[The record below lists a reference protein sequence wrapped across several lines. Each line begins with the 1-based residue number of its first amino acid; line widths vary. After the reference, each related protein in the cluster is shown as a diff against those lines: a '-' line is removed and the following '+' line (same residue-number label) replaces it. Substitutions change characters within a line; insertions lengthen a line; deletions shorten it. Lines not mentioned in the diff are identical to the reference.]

1 MIDASIPLQFKNP
14 HIISPGELLSL
25 KDLQTRSQLNQVQL
39 EEAQR
44 QNQSGISLR
53 DLFSRPGMI
62 DESGNPTAQG
72 LSGVY
77 GIDPMAGMKMSQQVQ
92 TGNMQR
98 MMMQG
103 QGLQQQLQ
111 GAQLKAERDKAIS
124 SVKDNALAAH
134 ALVKQRGGS
143 DPEALKAYNDAWLN
157 RVNELD
163 ANGTWTQLGTQPE
176 GINHLKTNILSPE
189 QARSSVM
196 NLQQV
201 NAQTE
206 RQIAD
211 KRAMMT
217 PIMKLQED
225 RTALEAAGKK
235 GSREWKD
242 IQTQIERLNAPTTM
256 QMYAQNP
263 LTDATARLL
272 AEQRVA
278 GDTSATVGLARNP
291 VALAK
296 VNEEIAKIA
305 KERGLS
311 GKDLAA
317 FNAEFMGMKAGE
329 RTLGTRSANIEMAV
343 SEAQNVIPIARETS
357 TKVDRTKYPT
367 LNALLLAWQ
376 RGTGDENVVKLATAT
391 NALINIYS
399 RAIAPSGTPTV
410 SDKDHARDIIAN
422 AYSKGQYE
430 AVIGIMEQEMAA
442 ARKSPGQVKGSM
454 RESFTGTPLEAPK
467 EPSMPI
473 PTGGNFPEINQR
485 EKGKVYPTPKG
496 PLKWTGTG
504 WVPP

>member
-1 MIDASIPLQFKNP
+1 MLDPSIGLQFQFPKFMTAGD
-14 HIISPGELLSL
+14 ILSL
-25 KDLQTRSQLNQVQL
+25 KDLQTRSQLNQVNLQ
-39 EEAQR
+39 EAQR
-44 QNQSGISLR
+44 QNQNQISLR

-62 DESGNPTAQG
+62 DESGLPTPQG
-72 LSGVY
+72 VSGVY
-77 GIDPMAGMKMSQQVQ
+77 GIDPMTGMKMQQQMQ
-92 TGNMQR
+92 TGNLQR
-98 MMMQG
+98 LQMQG
-103 QGLQQQLQ
+103 QGIQQQLQ

-134 ALVKQRGGS
+134 ALVKQRNGS
-143 DPEALKAYNDAWLN
+143 DEEALKAYNDAWLN
-157 RVNELD
+157 RVDELD

-176 GINHLKTNILSPE
+176 GINHLKTNILPPE
-189 QARSSVM
+189 QARSGVM

-211 KRAMMT
+211 RRAMMT

-225 RTALEAAGKK
+225 RSALESQGKK
-235 GSREWKD
+235 GTREWKD
-242 IQTQIERLNAPTTM
+242 IQTQIDRLNAPTTM

-296 VNEEIAKIA
+296 VNEQIAAIA
-305 KERGLS
+305 KERGLT

-317 FNAEFMGMKAGE
+317 FNAEFQGTKAGE
-329 RTLGTRSANIEMAV
+329 RTLGVRGANIEMAV
-343 SEAQNVIPIARETS
+343 SEAQNVMPIAREAS
-357 TKVDRTKYPT
+357 AKVDRTKYPT
-367 LNALLLAWQ
+367 LNALLLAAQ
-376 RGTGDENVVKLATAT
+376 KGTGDENVVRLATAT

-399 RAIAPSGTPTV
+399 RAIAPSGVPTI

-422 AYSKGQYE
+422 AYSQGQYE
-430 AVIGIMEQEMAA
+430 AVLNIMEQEMAA
-442 ARKSPGQVKGSM
+442 ARKSPVQVRGAMHEQITGQ
-454 RESFTGTPLEAPK
+454 PLEAPPA
-467 EPSMPI
+467 PSMPI
-473 PTGGNFPEINQR
+473 PTGGNFPAPNDR
-485 EKGKVYPTPKG
+485 EKGKVYTTPRG